1 MLPTIAAA
9 LSVASP
15 RALRPRSRSA
25 MFCRMN
31 LLGRTASIGG
41 RSLPVLILLA
51 QLPSCASLSFKRQTE
66 TSGTF
71 TSSGLALTIFAVDF
85 PKAAD
90 QIARENASDSNLANL
105 QVTDV
110 QIIPYLGTFDWILD
124 IVSIRYARIR
134 GTWGFSGQESKAS
147 GATR

>member
-1 MLPTIAAA
+1 MK
-9 LSVASP
+9 
-15 RALRPRSRSA
+15 
-25 MFCRMN
+25 
-31 LLGRTASIGG
+31 LLGRALASGG

-51 QLPSCASLSFKRQTE
+51 QLSACASLDFKRQTE

-85 PKAAD
+85 PKSAD
-90 QIARENASDSNLANL
+90 QIARENASDANLANL

-110 QIIPYLGTFDWILD
+110 RIIPYLGTFDWILD
-124 IVSIRYARIR
+124 IFSIRYAWIR

-147 GATR
+147 AATQ